1 MIVTSSY
8 HQCCHIN
15 YFCGY
20 TCVDGNCWLP
30 IELWR
35 KIIGL
40 VIGNHDLLA
49 YKKIQ
54 KVCHLFKDIIK
65 TMICQPKPA
74 IYLDAYTC
82 YRLRITPIAQ
92 QNITS
97 YRNILMGAG
106 MSSSVA
112 KELVRLF
119 GGCLRINHVL
129 VMTHIGFYWFQIND
143 ILSIPPSTNVYEC
156 KLGMENI
163 LCHTFCVGGF
173 RHKSNHNITTGLL
186 ECPVS
191 CHSIW
196 WTSFILWRKCGTAR
210 LWTVSW
216 IVLVVFAYLSF
227 QIWDFK
233 FLLISHNV
241 VGSINRSKIDV
252 GDYSSTVPAD
262 RGRYN
267 LY

>member
-15 YFCGY
+15 YFWGN
-20 TCVDGNCWLP
+20 TCVDGNCRLP
-30 IELWR
+30 IDLWR

-49 YKKIQ
+49 YIEIQ

-82 YRLRITPIAQ
+82 YRLRITPIAE

-119 GGCLRINHVL
+119 VVCLRIIHVL
-129 VMTHIGFYWFQIND
+129 FMTLILFNLVKIYD

-156 KLGMENI
+156 KLENI

-191 CHSIW
+191 CHSI
-196 WTSFILWRKCGTAR
+196 
-210 LWTVSW
+210 
-216 IVLVVFAYLSF
+216 
-227 QIWDFK
+227 
-233 FLLISHNV
+233 
-241 VGSINRSKIDV
+241 
-252 GDYSSTVPAD
+252 
-262 RGRYN
+262 
-267 LY
+267 